1 MRSRSPERHE
11 ISPHRQSPFSSRTP
25 SQWKN
30 RKIPYQLG
38 RGFKGPVNRR
48 ATQRRL
54 SKTFFVLD
62 VSFRPQLVMFSA
74 LFASRVRPEAR
85 LRSQLSV
92 KLSSAGVIADDRS
105 AEKETD
111 RP

>member
-1 MRSRSPERHE
+1 
-11 ISPHRQSPFSSRTP
+11 
-25 SQWKN
+25 
-30 RKIPYQLG
+30 
-38 RGFKGPVNRR
+38 
-48 ATQRRL
+48 
-54 SKTFFVLD
+54 LD
-62 VSFRPQLVMFSA
+62 VSFQPQLVMFSA
-74 LFASRVRPEAR
+74 LFASRLRPEAR